1 MADRKVALAVGAHP
15 DDVEFMMAGTL
26 SLLAKAGFETHVLT
40 VANGSCGTA
49 QYSEAEI
56 IRIRRK
62 EADNAARVIGATY
75 HKGLVNDLM
84 VYYEDKLVRKATAV
98 VRDVAPTIVLLPSLA
113 DYMEDHTISA
123 RVTVTACFC
132 RGMMNY
138 FSIPRRKPTMQDV
151 YLYHAQPYQNRD
163 GMRNV
168 YMPEVVVDVAGEIAV
183 KEKMLCCHVSQ
194 KHWLD
199 VSQGQDSYLVTMR
212 AICAD
217 IAKLAGVKGVKYAEG
232 FRQHSHIGFSAQD
245 KDLLSEVL
253 GAKARR
259 VKAG

>member
-1 MADRKVALAVGAHP
+1 MTEKRVALAVGAHP

-26 SLLAKAGFETHVLT
+26 SLLAKAGFETHILT

-62 EADNAARVIGATY
+62 EAENAAAVIGAKY
-75 HKGLVNDLM
+75 HRGLVNDLM
-84 VYYEDKLVRKATAV
+84 VYYEDTLVRKATAV
-98 VRDVAPTIVLLPSLA
+98 VRDVAPTIVLLPSLT

-123 RVTVTACFC
+123 RVMVTACFC

-168 YMPEVVVDVAGEIAV
+168 CMPSIVVDVESEIGV
-183 KEKMLCCHVSQ
+183 KDEMLRCHVSQ

-199 VSQGQDSYLVTMR
+199 VSQGMDSYLVTMR
-212 AICAD
+212 AICTD
-217 IAKLAGVKGVKYAEG
+217 IAKLARVKGVRSAEG
-232 FRQHSHIGFSAQD
+232 FRQHAHGGFSARD

>member
-1 MADRKVALAVGAHP
+1 MAERKTALAVGAHP

-26 SLLAKAGFETHVLT
+26 SLLAKAGYEPHILT

-49 QYSEAEI
+49 QYTEAEI

-62 EADNAARVIGATY
+62 ESEAAARVIGATY

-84 VYYEDKLVRKATAV
+84 VYYEDSLVRKATAV
-98 VRDVAPTIVLLPSLA
+98 IREVAPTIVLLPSLA

-138 FSIPRRKPTMQDV
+138 FSIPRRKVTMQDV
-151 YLYHAQPYQNRD
+151 YLYHAQPYHNRD
-163 GMRNV
+163 GMRNL
-168 YMPEVVVDVAGEIAV
+168 YRPSIVVDVGGELAT
-183 KEKMLCCHVSQ
+183 KEEMLRCHASQ

-199 VSQGQDSYLVTMR
+199 VSQGQDSYLATMR
-212 AICAD
+212 SICAD
-217 IAKLAGVKGVKYAEG
+217 IAKLAGARGVRHAEG
-232 FRQHSHIGFSAQD
+232 FRQHSHVGFSAQD
-245 KDLLSEVL
+245 RDVLSEAL
-253 GAKARR
+253 GSKARR
-259 VKAG
+259 VKGA